1 MVTSG
6 TPKAVPVFG
15 CSFIA
20 SIDLINDI
28 LANLPPHG
36 ASRTIRPGRAIRS
49 ILALDR
55 STRRA
60 AAPAG
65 AAQPPECVHP
75 FPIRARMVTGVPHEG
90 SAFQIGRAH
99 V

>member
-65 AAQPPECVHP
+65 AAQPPDCVHP
-75 FPIRARMVTGVPHEG
+75 FPIRARMVTGRSEERRVGKEG
-90 SAFQIGRAH
+90 RSR
-99 V
+99 